1 MRKVNVDMLSGS
13 ITKGLLKL
21 SIPIMIMNVMQM
33 LFNVIDMTVLGKFSN
48 DTAVGAVG
56 ACGTLITLCTGLLVG
71 IAAGANIVI
80 AKRIGGGEEEK
91 VHNAVG
97 SAVLMAIVGG
107 FILLIVGVIFAEDFL
122 RLTNCPES
130 IIAKAV
136 LYFRLYF
143 IGAPIL
149 MLYNFFAAIL
159 RATGDSTRPMYFLL
173 IGGAVK
179 IVLNIFF
186 ITVLKMTVEGVA
198 ISTIISNAIAATLCF
213 FAMQKSPAPLHF
225 KKLRFFKDETWEMLY
240 LGVPTGLQS
249 ALYSFANT
257 VITTTVNG
265 FGPDATTGLSIANQF
280 DSILYYITY
289 SPALAVTPYV
299 AQNLGAGKYDRVKK
313 ALVSSILITTCFG
326 VVFGSLSAG
335 FSGQLSSLMSSTP
348 EVISYSQQKMI
359 IISST
364 YFICGINEIF
374 GGVMRGLRKPLLP
387 TICTLLY
394 MCLLR
399 FVWIYLVFPLCPT
412 LSFLYTVWPVGWV
425 LSILTLIIP
434 CLSAIRK
441 LQKQN
446 A

>member
-1 MRKVNVDMLSGS
+1 
-13 ITKGLLKL
+13 
-21 SIPIMIMNVMQM
+21 
-33 LFNVIDMTVLGKFSN
+33 
-48 DTAVGAVG
+48 
-56 ACGTLITLCTGLLVG
+56 
-71 IAAGANIVI
+71 
-80 AKRIGGGEEEK
+80 
-91 VHNAVG
+91 
-97 SAVLMAIVGG
+97 
-107 FILLIVGVIFAEDFL
+107 
-122 RLTNCPES
+122 
-130 IIAKAV
+130 
-136 LYFRLYF
+136 
-143 IGAPIL
+143 
-149 MLYNFFAAIL
+149 
-159 RATGDSTRPMYFLL
+159 
-173 IGGAVK
+173 
-179 IVLNIFF
+179 
-186 ITVLKMTVEGVA
+186 
-198 ISTIISNAIAATLCF
+198 
-213 FAMQKSPAPLHF
+213 MQKSPAPLYF

-425 LSILTLIIP
+425 LSILTLVIP
-434 CLSAIRK
+434 CLTTIRK
-441 LQKQN
+441 LQKQKV
-446 A
+446 

>member
-33 LFNVIDMTVLGKFSN
+33 LFNVIDMTVLGKFSD

-136 LYFRLYF
+136 LYFKLYF

-159 RATGDSTRPMYFLL
+159 RATGDSMRPMYFLL

-186 ITVLKMTVEGVA
+186 ITVLNMTVEGVA

-225 KKLRFFKDETWEMLY
+225 KKLRFFKEETWEMLY

-425 LSILTLIIP
+425 LSILTLLIP

>member
-33 LFNVIDMTVLGKFSN
+33 LFNVIDMTVLGKFSD

-80 AKRIGGGEEEK
+80 AKRIGSGEEEK

-97 SAVLMAIVGG
+97 SAVLIALVGG
-107 FILLIVGVIFAEDFL
+107 FILLIVGIIFAEDFL

-130 IIAKAV
+130 IIDKAV
-136 LYFRLYF
+136 LYFKLYF

-159 RATGDSTRPMYFLL
+159 RATGDSMRPMYFLL

-213 FAMQKSPAPLHF
+213 FAMQRSPAPLHF

-394 MCLLR
+394 MCLFR

-425 LSILTLIIP
+425 LSILTLLIP
-434 CLSAIRK
+434 CLTNIRK
-441 LQKQN
+441 LQKQK